1 MTADV
6 IAALDEQI
14 TGAFE
19 RWRQRPDSLESR
31 LVRVSVAIP
40 ETNVYDWL
48 AAQTETCQVLWK
60 SKRDQQR
67 VAGVGC
73 ADLVSGGAADDYHDL
88 LARCR
93 KFLGGAEGA
102 RYFGG
107 FSFQPDSVDDDGWYS
122 FSRARFWLPRFEMT
136 GNALTCNLLFR
147 ADRLLTKEDVLQDLA
162 ALVFPDQ
169 YKAPNLPK
177 IVNREDFPDESGWEG
192 NVLAALSMI
201 DKDVL
206 EKIVLA
212 RRADYRFA
220 EPASAAEIMAKLS
233 RVTTNCFHF
242 ILQPDRSA
250 GFMGTTPERL
260 FKLEGRDITSEV
272 IAGTRPRSENVET
285 DRAYSEALLNSEKD
299 QREHDIVRKAMRQ
312 KLHLLCDHLEIQDD
326 AELLLLERKQHLISR
341 ISGRLAKGK
350 NGADL
355 LSSLHPTPAVGGY
368 PRENAL
374 REIRRLEPFSRG
386 WYASPVGWVS
396 ENACEF
402 AVAIR
407 SGLVQDSKVSVYS
420 GAGIVAGSD
429 PREEWQEIEN
439 KISDFVKV
447 TQ

>member
-1 MTADV
+1 
-6 IAALDEQI
+6 
-14 TGAFE
+14 
-19 RWRQRPDSLESR
+19 
-31 LVRVSVAIP
+31 
-40 ETNVYDWL
+40 
-48 AAQTETCQVLWK
+48 
-60 SKRDQQR
+60 
-67 VAGVGC
+67 
-73 ADLVSGGAADDYHDL
+73 
-88 LARCR
+88 
-93 KFLGGAEGA
+93 
-102 RYFGG
+102 
-107 FSFQPDSVDDDGWYS
+107 
-122 FSRARFWLPRFEMT
+122 
-136 GNALTCNLLFR
+136 
-147 ADRLLTKEDVLQDLA
+147 
-162 ALVFPDQ
+162 
-169 YKAPNLPK
+169 
-177 IVNREDFPDESGWEG
+177 
-192 NVLAALSMI
+192 
-201 DKDVL
+201 
-206 EKIVLA
+206 
-212 RRADYRFA
+212 
-220 EPASAAEIMAKLS
+220 
-233 RVTTNCFHF
+233 
-242 ILQPDRSA
+242 
-250 GFMGTTPERL
+250 MGTTPERL

-285 DRAYSEALLNSEKD
+285 DRAYSEALLHSEKD

-355 LSSLHPTPAVGGY
+355 LTSLHPTPAVGGY